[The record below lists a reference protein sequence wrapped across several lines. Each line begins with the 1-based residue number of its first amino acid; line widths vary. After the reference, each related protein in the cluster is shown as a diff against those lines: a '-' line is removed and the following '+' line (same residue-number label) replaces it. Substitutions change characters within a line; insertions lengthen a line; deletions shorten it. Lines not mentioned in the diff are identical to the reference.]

1 MAGAFSTCHPLPGKN
16 VIDHIL
22 FSLTYGQD
30 LAHRIIIKTVNQLI
44 EQVADAR
51 DIELLAVCGN
61 PIQLGLLTN
70 GEIRDLAFSPDAMMR
85 KGIAVPSRDGRVMD
99 ARMLGLAAC
108 CDILVPPAIKAEVGA
123 DGIAM
128 IMKSGML
135 HEPLAI
141 GIDFGTNAEM
151 ALKIDS
157 RILVGSAA
165 AGPAIEGQHISR
177 GMLAA
182 PGAISDLEYDWGWKC
197 RVLDE
202 EMQPQ
207 DGDTVNMTDGRTVTR
222 RKARALGI
230 TGTGVIAL
238 VSIALEA
245 GYIDPPRIATA
256 SGKLSLQDGIE
267 FDEQDLQEVGKAFA
281 ALRAG
286 QRTLAEEAGV
296 NLEEIGTCFMA
307 GLAGTL
313 CDPNKARNLGLI
325 PSRTKTAHQ
334 LGNTSLQMARDL
346 VSGRETLEGMQK
358 IADRVEHVS
367 FSTSESFKRH
377 YLREYAYW
385 CEGARYSEK
394 KTGLIPERPAMKIV
408 KAGENAPRIAMKY
421 FRPGYFI
428 PGSKS
433 HERSVQACPKKA
445 LLLRDGCFEVDLR
458 RCLGASCLRCERAC
472 AGFKLGV
479 YQN

>member
-1 MAGAFSTCHPLPGKN
+1 MCHPLPGGN

-22 FSLTYGQD
+22 FSLTYGQH
-30 LAHRIIIKTVNQLI
+30 LAHRIIMKTVNRLI
-44 EQVADAR
+44 EMIADVR
-51 DIELLAVCGN
+51 EIELLAVCAN

-70 GEIRDLAFSPDAMMR
+70 GEIRDLAFSPDAMQR
-85 KGIAVPSRDGRVMD
+85 KGIAMPSRESRVFD
-99 ARMLGLAAC
+99 ARALGFAAD

-123 DGIAM
+123 DAIAM

-135 HEPLAI
+135 HEPRAI

-151 ALKIDS
+151 AMKLGS
-157 RILVGSAA
+157 RILVGLAA

-182 PGAISDLEYDWGWKC
+182 PGAICDLEYDWGWKC
-197 RVLDE
+197 RLLDE
-202 EMQPQ
+202 RMQPQ
-207 DGDTVNMTDGRTVTR
+207 DGDTVDLADGRTVTR
-222 RKARALGI
+222 RKARATGI

-238 VSIALEA
+238 VSIGLEA

-256 SGKLSLQDGIE
+256 SGKLSLQDGID
-267 FDEQDLQEVGKAFA
+267 FDEQDLLEVGKAFA

-296 NLEEIGTCFMA
+296 SLEEIGTCCMA
-307 GLAGTL
+307 GAGGTL
-313 CDPNKARNLGLI
+313 SDPSKARCLGLI
-325 PSRTKTAHQ
+325 PSRTRTVHQ

-358 IADRVEHVS
+358 IAGRVEHVS

-394 KTGLIPERPAMKIV
+394 KTGPSGDLPAMKIV

-421 FRPGYFI
+421 FRPGYYI

-433 HERSVQACPKKA
+433 YERCVQACPRKA
-445 LLLRDGCFEVDLR
+445 LLLRDDCVEVDLR

-472 AGFKLGV
+472 SGFKLGI
-479 YQN
+479 NLNLDSRA